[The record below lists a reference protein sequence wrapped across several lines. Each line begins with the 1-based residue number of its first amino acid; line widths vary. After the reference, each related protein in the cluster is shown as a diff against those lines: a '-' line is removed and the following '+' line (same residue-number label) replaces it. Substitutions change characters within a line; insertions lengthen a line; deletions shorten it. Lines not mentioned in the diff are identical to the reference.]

1 VSAGAPAAGPGRL
14 WVFTRWR
21 DAAPA
26 AEQERP
32 WLRTVTFAALAAYG
46 VERWSSL
53 LRPAPT
59 WRLVGLL
66 ALAVAMAGLV
76 PWLARRSRPV
86 AGVAACL
93 LVLFAFPMSGLRW
106 HWFTHLRIAVSA
118 DRIGN
123 GLEALPNALVP
134 YLGTSHAIRLVI
146 VLGAAVLLLDAA
158 AVVAFGGK
166 AGADFGDGRRA
177 AAALPLVALA
187 IVPSTLIRPEF
198 PYLQGLILFA
208 LLAAFM
214 WGERVRRGAM
224 ASAIAIIAVAGV
236 GGAVVAPR
244 IDRGT
249 PWVDYRAWA
258 GTLTPQHVDTFDW
271 NQTYGPLRWPKEGH
285 EVLSVQAKTPE
296 YWKAED
302 LDDFNGYSWVAG
314 DNIVSPELP
323 QPSVR
328 YANPA
333 WYQRIRVTIVGMQT
347 RDFVAAGYSGQPSL
361 LSGGVAEGEDPGT
374 WVSTQTMGPG
384 TTYDVDTYS
393 PKPTASQLAR
403 VTRGYPALALSNYL
417 TLWIPHATQSPEVN
431 AQIQFPLF
439 HTSASPRVIVPSAGT
454 ITTQA
459 PTVNTGPGRLAAS
472 RGAAA
477 ALVQDSPYAGAYRLA
492 RELEA
497 TARTPYAFVEAVQ
510 RYLSV
515 SDGFG
520 YTENPAVSR
529 YPLENFLFAS
539 KDGYCQQF
547 SGAMAL
553 LLRMGGIPARVASGF
568 TAGTLDPSTGRWT
581 VSDIDAH
588 AWVEV
593 WFPRYGWVRFDPTP
607 TAAPARG
614 GAAAPPIVKGGGAL
628 AQAARAAAHRDVGSP
643 TAPLGVHRSTGG
655 GGLSWWL
662 IALIAVIVL
671 VAVTLIVLRARRV
684 RRRPHDLLGELERA
698 LARTR
703 RPVED
708 GVTLAT
714 LERRVSSSPQASAY
728 VRTLRMAR
736 YGGAEARPTASQRRA
751 LRLELA
757 RGLGF
762 TGRIRA
768 FWALPPWVR
777 PHRARS

>member
-1 VSAGAPAAGPGRL
+1 MSAGAPVADPGKL

-21 DAAPA
+21 DAAPV
-26 AEQERP
+26 AEHERP
-32 WLRTVTFAALAAYG
+32 WLRTVTFAALAGYG

-53 LRPAPT
+53 VRPAPT

-86 AGVAACL
+86 AGAVTFL
-93 LVLFAFPMSGLRW
+93 LVLFAFPVAGLRW

-123 GLEALPNALVP
+123 GLQALPNALVP

-158 AVVAFGGK
+158 AVVAFGGR
-166 AGADFGDGRRA
+166 AGSDFGDGRRA
-177 AAALPLVALA
+177 AAALPLIALA

-214 WGERVRRGAM
+214 WGERVRRGGL
-224 ASAIAIIAVAGV
+224 ASAIAIVAVAGV
-236 GGAVVAPR
+236 GGAIAAPR
-244 IDRGT
+244 IDQGT

-258 GTLTPQHVDTFDW
+258 GTLTPQHVDSFDW

-285 EVLSVQAKTPE
+285 EVLSVQARTPE

-314 DNIVSPELP
+314 DSTVSPELA

-328 YANPA
+328 YTKPS
-333 WYQRIRVTIVGMQT
+333 WYERIRVTILGMQT
-347 RDFVAAGYSGQPSL
+347 RDVIAAGYSGQPSL
-361 LSGGVAEGEDPGT
+361 VSGGVAEGEDPGT
-374 WVSTQTMGPG
+374 WVAAQTMGPG
-384 TTYDVDTYS
+384 TAYDVDTYS
-393 PKPTASQLAR
+393 PKPTPSQMAR
-403 VTRGYPALALSNYL
+403 ATRGYPAVALSNYL
-417 TLWIPHATQSPEVN
+417 TLSIPQVGVPAGVSSPSV
-431 AQIQFPLF
+431 QFALF
-439 HTSASPRVIVPSAGT
+439 HTAAPPSLTVPGADANA
-454 ITTQA
+454 TTM
-459 PTVNTGPGRLAAS
+459 VEN
-472 RGAAA
+472 
-477 ALVQDSPYAGAYRLA
+477 SPYGPAYRLA

-515 SDGFG
+515 SNGFA
-520 YTENPAVSR
+520 YTENPAGSQ
-529 YPLENFLFAS
+529 YPLESFLFAT

-568 TAGTLDPSTGRWT
+568 TAGTQDTSTGHWV

-628 AQAARAAAHRDVGSP
+628 AQANGAVQHRDVGNP
-643 TAPLGVHRSTGG
+643 TAPAGVSRATGG

-662 IALIAVIVL
+662 IALLAVVVA
-671 VAVTLIVLRARRV
+671 VAVTLIVLRARHL
-684 RRRPHDLLGELERA
+684 RRRPHDLLSELERA

-703 RPVED
+703 RPIED

-728 VRTLRMAR
+728 VRTLSMAR
-736 YGGAEARPTASQRRA
+736 YGGTQGRPTAAERRA
-751 LRLELA
+751 LRVELA
-757 RGLGF
+757 RGLGLS
-762 TGRIRA
+762 GRLRA

-777 PHRARS
+777 PHRAQP